1 MTNHALRR
9 ALLPGALLLT
19 AALGAVALRPQISA
33 APATP
38 AAKAFAA
45 KTPAKTKADGTVR
58 QTANPWTGSP
68 YGPGNAFE
76 YDERARDLHIG
87 QIMDDLKIGRG
98 SVVADVGAGG
108 GWLTMIAARRVGPSG
123 RVYAEEILP
132 KYTRFI
138 ADRARREKLRN
149 VRTILGTTTDP
160 KLPRNTMNAVII
172 LNAYHEFEQP
182 LVVLRR
188 VQASMKRGARL
199 AFIERDTDEKRQ
211 AAAQAI
217 RETGQPKRRVD
228 EQPDGNEF
236 TDDHHLALPIIER
249 EAALVGFSKVKASE
263 LEGDHYVLIV
273 EKK

>member
-1 MTNHALRR
+1 MTNHFFRR
-9 ALLPGALLLT
+9 ALLPGALLLS
-19 AALGAVALRPQISA
+19 ASLGAVALRPQISA
-33 APATP
+33 APATSS
-38 AAKAFAA
+38 ATGAKASGKA
-45 KTPAKTKADGTVR
+45 KPDGTVR

-68 YGPGNAFE
+68 TGPGDAFE
-76 YDERARDLHIG
+76 YPERAQELHLAR
-87 QIMDDLKIGRG
+87 IMDDLKIGRG
-98 SVVADVGAGG
+98 SVVADIGAGG
-108 GWLTMIAARRVGPSG
+108 GWLSMILARRVRSEG

-132 KYTRFI
+132 RYTRYI

-160 KLPRNTMNAVII
+160 RLPRNTMNAVVI

-188 VQASMKRGARL
+188 VQAGMKRGARL
-199 AFIERDTDEKRQ
+199 AFIERDTDQKREQ
-211 AAAQAI
+211 AAQAI

-249 EAALVGFSKVKASE
+249 EAALVGFSKVKAYD

>member
-1 MTNHALRR
+1 MTNHTIRR
-9 ALLPGALLLT
+9 ALLPGALLLST
-19 AALGAVALRPQISA
+19 ALGALALRPQISA
-33 APATP
+33 APAAP
-38 AAKAFAA
+38 GDKAPTSKAS
-45 KTPAKTKADGTVR
+45 AKTKPDGTAR

-68 YGPGNAFE
+68 NGPANSFE
-76 YDERARDLHIG
+76 YPERARELHIG
-87 QIMDDLKIGRG
+87 RIMDDLKIGRG
-98 SVVADVGAGG
+98 SIVADVGAGG
-108 GWLTMIAARRVGPSG
+108 GWLSMILARRVRSEG

-160 KLPRNTMNAVII
+160 RLPRNAMDAVII

-188 VQASMKRGARL
+188 VQAGMKRGARL
-199 AFIERDTDEKRQ
+199 AFIERDTDEKREQ
-211 AAAQAI
+211 AAQAI

-249 EAALVGFSKVKASE
+249 EAALVGFAKVKTYE